1 MLFYYRERS
10 YSVHE
15 GQNKERL
22 YSAAVH
28 EGRRDSFEIINQ
40 QRHDSLED
48 DDHTHHTHLCF
59 CCDDVPFLADDLQRK
74 RKKRTVKI
82 GKYINLPLGFFVNIQ
97 WSLLWYVG
105 LYVYINM

>member
-40 QRHDSLED
+40 QSHDSLED

-82 GKYINLPLGFFVNIQ
+82 GKYIIVVKYYT
-97 WSLLWYVG
+97 SLLKF
-105 LYVYINM
+105 